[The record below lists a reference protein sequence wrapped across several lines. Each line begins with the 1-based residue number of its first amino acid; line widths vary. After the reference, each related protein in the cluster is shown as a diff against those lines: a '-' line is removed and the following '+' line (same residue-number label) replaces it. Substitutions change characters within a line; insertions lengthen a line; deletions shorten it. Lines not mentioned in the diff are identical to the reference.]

1 MDLFSN
7 LALGFSTALG
17 ALPLL
22 YCFLGVLLGTM
33 VGVLPG
39 LGPAATIAMLLPATF
54 ALPPEL
60 SLIMLAGI
68 YYGAQYGGSTTA
80 ILINTP
86 GEASSVVT
94 ALDGHQMA
102 LQGRG
107 GVALASAAIGS
118 FVAGT
123 FATLVI
129 AVFAPMLAGFAI
141 RFGPPEYFALMVFG
155 LVGAVVLASGS
166 LLKAFGMVIVGL
178 ILGLIGTDI
187 TSGTMR
193 MTFGLNELAEGL
205 DLVAVAMGMFG
216 VAEVIRTLELK
227 DGRGDAAKLSS
238 RLMPNRQEWRQIR
251 GPIAR
256 GSIVGSALGVLP
268 GGGALLA
275 SFASYALEKKV
286 SGEPGRFG
294 NGAIEGVAGPES
306 ANNAG
311 AQTSF
316 IPMLTLGI
324 PANAVMAM
332 MIGAMMIQGIAPGP
346 AVMSDRPGL
355 FWGLIVSM
363 WIGNLMLLVLNLPL
377 IGIWV
382 RLLTMPYRFLFPAIL
397 VFCCI
402 GAYTLTNSV
411 FNIWVIGAAGLVGY
425 LLSKLECEPA
435 PFILGFLLGP
445 LMEENLQR
453 SLRLS
458 GGDWNAFVQS
468 PISVALLSLA
478 VVLLLL
484 TVMPSFRAQR
494 EQLKEE

>member
-7 LALGFSTALG
+7 LSIGFSAAFG
-17 ALPLL
+17 PMPLL
-22 YCFLGVLLGTM
+22 YCFFGVFLGTM

-39 LGPAATIAMLLPATF
+39 LGPAAAIAMLLPATF

-86 GEASSVVT
+86 GEASSVIT

-107 GVALASAAIGS
+107 GVALATAAIGS
-118 FVAGT
+118 FAAGT
-123 FATLVI
+123 FATLVV
-129 AVFAPMLAGFAI
+129 AMFAPALARFAI
-141 RFGPPEYFALMVFG
+141 DFGPPEYFALMVFG
-155 LVGAVVLASGS
+155 LVGAIVLASGS
-166 LLKAFGMVIVGL
+166 LLKAFGMVVLGL
-178 ILGLIGTDI
+178 ILGSVGTDL

-193 MTFGLNELAEGL
+193 MTFGLHDLAEGL
-205 DLVAVAMGMFG
+205 NLVAVAMGMFG
-216 VAEVIRTLELK
+216 VAEVIKTLEDK
-227 DGRGDAAKLSS
+227 GRHGDAAAVTS
-238 RLMPNRQEWRQIR
+238 RFMPNKQEWRRIA
-251 GPIAR
+251 GPISR
-256 GSIVGSALGVLP
+256 GSLVGSVLGVLP

-275 SFASYALEKKV
+275 SFASYALEKKI
-286 SGEPGRFG
+286 SKDPKTFG
-294 NGAIEGVAGPES
+294 KGAIEGVAGPES

-346 AVMSDRPGL
+346 TVLTERPEL
-355 FWGLIVSM
+355 FWGLIASM
-363 WIGNLMLLVLNLPL
+363 WIGNLMLLILNLPL

-382 RLLTMPYRFLFPAIL
+382 RLLSMPYKYLFPAIL
-397 VFCCI
+397 VFCSI

-411 FNIWVIGAAGLVGY
+411 FNIWIIAASGLFGY
-425 LLSKLECEPA
+425 IIIKLNCEPA

-445 LMEENLQR
+445 QMEESLQR
-453 SLRLS
+453 TLRLS
-458 GGDWNAFVQS
+458 GGEWSSFVHS
-468 PISVALLSLA
+468 SISITLLGA
-478 VVLLLL
+478 AAVLLLL
-484 TVMPSFRAQR
+484 TIAPTVRAQR
-494 EQLKEE
+494 EMLKED

>member
-1 MDLFSN
+1 MELFSN
-7 LALGFSTALG
+7 LALGFSTAL
-17 ALPLL
+17 APLPLL
-22 YCFLGVLLGTM
+22 YCFFGVLLGTM

-118 FVAGT
+118 FIAGT

-129 AVFAPMLAGFAI
+129 AVFAPILAGFAI

-178 ILGLIGTDI
+178 ILGLAGTDI

-193 MTFGLNELAEGL
+193 MTFGMNNLAEGL
-205 DLVAVAMGMFG
+205 NLIAVAMGMFG
-216 VAEVIRTLELK
+216 VAEVIRTLELR
-227 DGRGDAAKLSS
+227 DERGDAATLSS
-238 RLMPNRQEWRQIR
+238 RLMPDRSEWRQIR

-256 GSIVGSALGVLP
+256 GSLVGSALGVLP

-275 SFASYALEKKV
+275 SFASYALEKKI
-286 SGEPGRFG
+286 SSQPSRFG
-294 NGAIEGVAGPES
+294 KGAIEGVAGPES

-346 AVMSDRPGL
+346 AVMSERPGL

-411 FNIWVIGAAGLVGY
+411 FNIWVIAGAGLVGY
-425 LLSKLECEPA
+425 FLSKLECEPA

-453 SLRLS
+453 ALRLS
-458 GGDWNAFVQS
+458 GGEWSTFVQG
-468 PISVALLSLA
+468 PISIALLSLA
-478 VVLLLL
+478 VVLLLM
-484 TVMPSFRAQR
+484 TVQPSFKAQR
-494 EQLKEE
+494 EQLKED